1 MKIKQVCFI
10 AAAASMVSSAHAS
23 YELVLAANI
32 NTFGTSG
39 IQRFDGNTGAYL
51 GTFGQGVLQN
61 PDQIAV
67 DPSDGTCYVTDQ
79 SSSSIFAFNYS
90 TGEYIR
96 GYGLA
101 NALQICLLKNGH
113 FLASSGS
120 NLYEF
125 TKSGTLVQIVASS
138 GQIFSLGQAADG
150 TIFTCDSARNVRR
163 FNSTLSSVLGNSVI
177 ANNIYGSFAFR
188 GSEIYASDYSN
199 NKVVT
204 LSLSN
209 SPVVT
214 GTRSLPSGYTTPL
227 GLAMGHDD
235 RLFVGINAP
244 ADTSK
249 AICRYQ
255 LASGM
260 STPYQFGSTS
270 TQVRGIAV
278 VNAPEPSTWLAIGL
292 GVIGLARRR
301 KGVRKS
307 S

>member
-10 AAAASMVSSAHAS
+10 AAAVCAVSSAHAS

-51 GTFGQGVLQN
+51 GTFGQGVLQS

-67 DPSDGTCYVTDQ
+67 DPSDSTCYVTDQ
-79 SSSSIFAFNYS
+79 SSSSIFVFNYS

-96 GYGLA
+96 GIGLS

-113 FLASSGS
+113 ILASSGS
-120 NLYEF
+120 TLYEF
-125 TKSGTLVQIVASS
+125 TKTGALVQAVASS
-138 GQIFSLGQAADG
+138 GYIYNLGQAADG
-150 TIFTCDSARNVRR
+150 TIFTCDTSRNVRR

-177 ANNIYGSFAFR
+177 ANNTYGSFAFR
-188 GSEIYASDYSN
+188 GNEIYASDYIN
-199 NKVVT
+199 NVVVT

-209 SPVVT
+209 SPAVT
-214 GTRSLPSGYTTPL
+214 GTRILPSGYTMPL

-235 RLFVGINAP
+235 RLFVGINNP
-244 ADTSK
+244 TDTSK

-270 TQVRGIAV
+270 THIRGIAL
-278 VNAPEPSTWLAIGL
+278 VNAPEPSTWMAIGL